1 MAKLRNAQCVMLNV
15 QLRIKNYTLNIPW
28 KHELRFTRSA
38 RSCGFAAN
46 LYELCGLRGL
56 TQALIVVVLSLSV
69 GTSFAQAE
77 SPKNIQ
83 EHGNAMLRDAEE
95 MVMHGGMGDGKA
107 IVHHCGEVAKHAEA
121 ILKAL
126 PLTDEHGKEAVPHLQ
141 EAIKQCKRVAE
152 MGDKVDPGASLNPAT
167 KARAA
172 AREAMK
178 HLNAL
183 RDGGA

>member
-1 MAKLRNAQCVMLNV
+1 
-15 QLRIKNYTLNIPW
+15 
-28 KHELRFTRSA
+28 
-38 RSCGFAAN
+38 
-46 LYELCGLRGL
+46 
-56 TQALIVVVLSLSV
+56 
-69 GTSFAQAE
+69 
-77 SPKNIQ
+77 
-83 EHGNAMLRDAEE
+83 MLRDAEE

-107 IVHHCGEVAKHAEA
+107 IVHHCGEVANHAEA
-121 ILKAL
+121 ILKML

-152 MGDKVDPGASLNPAT
+152 MGDRVDPGASLNPAT

-172 AREAMK
+172 AREAVK